1 MFRSSDLQYLRADVR
16 ANCETFLALCK
27 EAGLNVKVTETVR
40 DDEYQR
46 YLAANGYAAKTAT
59 VPTFHSVKA
68 GLAFDICKNVKGHE
82 YDDLS
87 FFDRC
92 GQIAKQV
99 GFSWGGDWKS
109 FPDKPHIQWDAHGKY
124 TGSMILAGKFPPEME
139 EYMTQA
145 DFNRMMD
152 AYLAQLRT
160 KPVSGWA
167 AQTWADAKKSGIADG
182 TAPQGLITRQEVVT
196 MIDRAISNRQ
206 GVK

>member
-1 MFRSSDLQYLRADVR
+1 MYHSRDIADLRADVR
-16 ANCETFLALCK
+16 ANCIIFLDLCK
-27 EAGLNVKVTETVR
+27 EAGLPVLITETVR

-46 YLAANGYAAKTAT
+46 YLAANGYASKTAT
-59 VPTFHSVKA
+59 RPTFHSVKA

-87 FFDRC
+87 FFDKC

-124 TGSMILAGKFPPEME
+124 TGSMILAGKYPPEME
-139 EYMTQA
+139 EYMDQA
-145 DFNRMMD
+145 TFNKMAD

-160 KPVSGWA
+160 KTVS
-167 AQTWADAKKSGIADG
+167 TWAKDDWEKAKKDKITDG

-196 MIDRAISNRQ
+196 MINRANNAK
-206 GVK
+206 G

>member
-1 MFRSSDLQYLRADVR
+1 MYHSRDIADLRADVR
-16 ANCETFLALCK
+16 ANCVIFLDLCK
-27 EAGLNVKVTETVR
+27 EAGLSVLITETVR

-46 YLAANGYAAKTAT
+46 YLVANGYASKTAT
-59 VPTFHSVKA
+59 RPTFHSVKA

-124 TGSMILAGKFPPEME
+124 TGSMILAGKYPPEME
-139 EYMTQA
+139 EYMDQA
-145 DFNRMMD
+145 TFNKMAD

-160 KPVSGWA
+160 KTVS
-167 AQTWADAKKSGIADG
+167 TWAKDDWEKAKADKITDG

-196 MIDRAISNRQ
+196 MINRANNAK
-206 GVK
+206 G

>member
-1 MFRSSDLQYLRADVR
+1 MYHSRDIADLRADVR
-16 ANCETFLALCK
+16 ANCIIFIDLCK
-27 EAGLNVKVTETVR
+27 QAGLPVLITETVR

-46 YLAANGYAAKTAT
+46 YLAANGYASKKAT
-59 VPTFHSVKA
+59 RPTFHGVKA

-87 FFDRC
+87 FFDKC

-124 TGSMILAGKFPPEME
+124 NGSMILAGKYPPEME
-139 EYMTQA
+139 EYMDQA
-145 DFNRMMD
+145 TFNKMAD

-160 KPVSGWA
+160 KPVS
-167 AQTWADAKKSGIADG
+167 TWAKDYWDKAKADKITDG

-196 MIDRAISNRQ
+196 MINRANTAK
-206 GVK
+206 G

>member
-1 MFRSSDLQYLRADVR
+1 MFHSSELRYLRADVR
-16 ANCETFLALCK
+16 ANCETFIALCK

-46 YLAANGYAAKTAT
+46 YLAANGYASKTAT
-59 VPTFHSVKA
+59 RPTFHSVKA

-124 TGSMILAGKFPPEME
+124 TGSMILAGKYPPEME
-139 EYMTQA
+139 EYMDQA
-145 DFNRMMD
+145 TFNKMAD

-160 KPVSGWA
+160 KPVS
-167 AQTWADAKKSGIADG
+167 TWAKDDWDKAKEDKITDG

-196 MIDRAISNRQ
+196 MINRANNAK
-206 GVK
+206 G

>member
-1 MFRSSDLQYLRADVR
+1 MYHSRDIADLRADVR
-16 ANCETFLALCK
+16 ANCVIFLDLCK
-27 EAGLNVKVTETVR
+27 EAGLPVLITETVR

-46 YLAANGYAAKTAT
+46 YLAANGYASKKAT
-59 VPTFHSVKA
+59 RPTFHSVKA

-124 TGSMILAGKFPPEME
+124 TGSMILAGKYPPEME
-139 EYMTQA
+139 EYMDQA
-145 DFNRMMD
+145 TFNKMAD

-160 KPVSGWA
+160 KTVS
-167 AQTWADAKKSGIADG
+167 TWAKDDWEKAKKDKITDG

-196 MIDRAISNRQ
+196 MINRANNAK
-206 GVK
+206 G

>member
-1 MFRSSDLQYLRADVR
+1 MYHSRDIADLRADVR
-16 ANCETFLALCK
+16 ANCVIFLDLCK
-27 EAGLNVKVTETVR
+27 EAGLPVLITETVR

-46 YLAANGYAAKTAT
+46 YLAANGYASKTAT
-59 VPTFHSVKA
+59 RPTFHSVKA

-82 YDDLS
+82 YDDLL

-124 TGSMILAGKFPPEME
+124 TGSMILAGKYPPEME
-139 EYMTQA
+139 EYMYQA
-145 DFNRMMD
+145 TFNKMAD

-160 KPVSGWA
+160 KSVS
-167 AQTWADAKKSGIADG
+167 TWAKDDWEKAKKDKITDG

-196 MIDRAISNRQ
+196 MINRANTAK
-206 GVK
+206 G

>member
-1 MFRSSDLQYLRADVR
+1 MDA
-16 ANCETFLALCK
+16 
-27 EAGLNVKVTETVR
+27 ETVR

-46 YLAANGYAAKTAT
+46 YLAANGYASTTAT
-59 VPTFHSVKA
+59 RPTFHSVKA

-139 EYMTQA
+139 EYMDQA
-145 DFNRMMD
+145 TFNKMAD

-160 KPVSGWA
+160 KPVS
-167 AQTWADAKKSGIADG
+167 TWAKDDWDKAKADKITDG

-196 MIDRAISNRQ
+196 MINRANTAK
-206 GVK
+206 G

>member
-1 MFRSSDLQYLRADVR
+1 MYHSRDIADLRADVR
-16 ANCETFLALCK
+16 ANCIIFIDLCK
-27 EAGLNVKVTETVR
+27 EAGLPVLITETVR

-46 YLAANGYAAKTAT
+46 YLAANGYASKTAT
-59 VPTFHSVKA
+59 RPTFHSVKA

-124 TGSMILAGKFPPEME
+124 TGSMILAGKYPPEME
-139 EYMTQA
+139 EYMDQA
-145 DFNRMMD
+145 TFNKMAD

-160 KPVSGWA
+160 KSVS
-167 AQTWADAKKSGIADG
+167 TWARDDWEKAKSDKITDG

-196 MIDRAISNRQ
+196 MINRANTAK
-206 GVK
+206 G

>member
-1 MFRSSDLQYLRADVR
+1 MLHSSDLQHLRADVR

-82 YDDLS
+82 YDDAS
-87 FFDRC
+87 FFDKC
-92 GQIAKQV
+92 GQIGKQV

-109 FPDKPHIQWDAHGKY
+109 FSDRPHFQWDAHGKY
-124 TGSMILAGKFPPEME
+124 TGAMIRAGKFPPEME
-139 EYMTQA
+139 EYMTYDQWKKYMTQYRA
-145 DFNRMMD
+145 EQGKNAVSSWAKAAWDK
-152 AYLAQLRT
+152 LT
-160 KPVSGWA
+160 KR
-167 AQTWADAKKSGIADG
+167 GITDG
-182 TAPQGLITRQEVVT
+182 SRPGDLITREEAAV
-196 MIDRAISNRQ
+196 MMDRMA
-206 GVK
+206 K

>member
-1 MFRSSDLQYLRADVR
+1 MYHSRDIADLRADVR
-16 ANCETFLALCK
+16 ANCFIFIDLCK
-27 EAGLNVKVTETVR
+27 EAGLPVLITETVR

-46 YLAANGYAAKTAT
+46 YLAANGYASKTAT
-59 VPTFHSVKA
+59 RPTFHSVKA

-109 FPDKPHIQWDAHGKY
+109 FKDRPHIQWDAHSKY
-124 TGSMILAGKFPPEME
+124 TGSMILAGKYPPEME
-139 EYMTQA
+139 EYMDQA
-145 DFNRMMD
+145 TFNKMAD

-160 KPVSGWA
+160 KTVS
-167 AQTWADAKKSGIADG
+167 TWAKDDWEKAKKDKITDG

-196 MIDRAISNRQ
+196 MINRANTAK
-206 GVK
+206 G